1 VAAWRT
7 ALALSRR
14 GFAACLENLPWVTPE
29 ELAEDG
35 LISPT

>member
-1 VAAWRT
+1 VAPWRT

-14 GFAACLENLPWVTPE
+14 GFAACLENLPWLPPE
-29 ELAEDG
+29 ALAEDG